1 MTHDESNNKSE
12 LELIKKEGTLFTYRN
27 SLTNEVVEAVGDYFP
42 ERVDGVKYYQVN
54 IEWKQDV
61 SLVKQLAILKK
72 IYPPLGKVTNTELLN
87 KLKNTKEWVL
97 DGLLAEE
104 AEMLVTKAKENGIE
118 IKLKK

>member
-1 MTHDESNNKSE
+1 MTNDENKFE

-27 SLTNEVVEAVGDYFP
+27 PLTNEVVEAVSDYFP
-42 ERVDGVKYYQVN
+42 QGVDGVKYYQVN
-54 IEWKQDV
+54 IVWKQDV
-61 SLVKQLAILKK
+61 SLVKQLAILKR
-72 IYPPLGKVTNTELLN
+72 IYPPLGKVTNAQLLN

-104 AEMLVTKAKENGIE
+104 AEVLVTKAKENGIE

>member
-1 MTHDESNNKSE
+1 MEARCIISQTVGNSE
-12 LELIKKEGTLFTYRN
+12 
-27 SLTNEVVEAVGDYFP
+27 
-42 ERVDGVKYYQVN
+42 
-54 IEWKQDV
+54 
-61 SLVKQLAILKK
+61 K